1 MSNKIYKGLRF
12 ELKNIY
18 NSLSD
23 DQKKGILWFVRES
36 NDDTKGDIYFG
47 TRHYCSSRVNGLTE
61 EDINSILTNYV
72 TNEVVEQ
79 MIKNATQR
87 IDGGIIN
94 SQPTDE
100 PEEPTTEA
108 IGEISENNEI
118 FINEELL
125 SPGTYT
131 LKYIDGNNNPID
143 NFKPINEF
151 TI

>member
-1 MSNKIYKGLRF
+1 MTFFKEIRF
-12 ELKNIY
+12 ELKSTFDLLND
-18 NSLSD
+18 NE
-23 DQKKGILWFVRES
+23 KKGKLWFVRES

-47 TRHYCSSRVNGLTE
+47 TRHYGSSRGDALTE
-61 EDINSILTNYV
+61 EEINSILTNYA
-72 TNEVVEQ
+72 TNEIVEQ
-79 MIKNATQR
+79 MIKNATQK

-100 PEEPTTEA
+100 PEEPITEA
-108 IGEISENNEI
+108 IGEINENNEVV
-118 FINEELL
+118 INEELL

-131 LKYIDGNNNPID
+131 LKYIDGNDNPID

>member
-1 MSNKIYKGLRF
+1 MTFFKEIRF
-12 ELKNIY
+12 ELKSTFDLLND
-18 NSLSD
+18 NE
-23 DQKKGILWFVRES
+23 KKGKLWFVRES

-47 TRHYCSSRVNGLTE
+47 TRHYGSSRGDALTE
-61 EDINSILTNYV
+61 EEINSILTNYA
-72 TNEVVEQ
+72 TNEIVEQ
-79 MIKNATQR
+79 MIKNATQK

-100 PEEPTTEA
+100 PEEPITEA
-108 IGEISENNEI
+108 IGEINENNEI
-118 FINEELL
+118 IINEELL

-131 LKYIDGNNNPID
+131 LKYIDGNDNPID

>member
-1 MSNKIYKGLRF
+1 MTFFKEIRF
-12 ELKNIY
+12 ELKSTFDLLND
-18 NSLSD
+18 NE
-23 DQKKGILWFVRES
+23 KKGKLWFVRES

-47 TRHYCSSRVNGLTE
+47 TRHYGSSRGDALTE
-61 EDINSILTNYV
+61 EEINSILTNYA
-72 TNEVVEQ
+72 TNEIVEQ

-100 PEEPTTEA
+100 PEEPITEA
-108 IGEISENNEI
+108 IGEINENNEI
-118 FINEELL
+118 NINEELL

-131 LKYIDGNNNPID
+131 LKYIDGNDNPID

>member
-47 TRHYCSSRVNGLTE
+47 TRHYGSSRGNALNE
-61 EDINSILTNYV
+61 EDINSILANYV

-100 PEEPTTEA
+100 PEEPITEA
-108 IGEISENNEI
+108 IGEIGENNEI
-118 FINEELL
+118 IINEELL

-131 LKYIDGNNNPID
+131 LKYIDGNDNPID